1 MNLERIYKLVDAG
14 FTKDEIMRLMGY
26 KPAPAPAPSP
36 TPTPAPAQAPTPTP
50 TPAPAPAP
58 APAPTPAPAPDS
70 ALVDT
75 LKQMQQTLQ
84 QMRLANIGAADNI
97 PPRSDDDIASDFL
110 AAIINP
116 PTIKKED

>member
-26 KPAPAPAPSP
+26 KPAPA
-36 TPTPAPAQAPTPTP
+36 QAPE
-50 TPAPAPAP
+50 PAPAP
-58 APAPTPAPAPDS
+58 APAPTPAPASTPAPDS
-70 ALVDT
+70 TLVDT
-75 LKQMQQTLQ
+75 LKQMQTTLQ
-84 QMRLANIGAADNI
+84 QMQLANIGATVNT

>member
-14 FTKDEIMRLMGY
+14 FTKDEIMRLVGY
-26 KPAPAPAPSP
+26 KPAPAPAP
-36 TPTPAPAQAPTPTP
+36 APAP

-58 APAPTPAPAPDS
+58 APAPTPAPAPAPATAPAPAPDS

-75 LKQMQQTLQ
+75 LKQMQTTLQ
-84 QMRLANIGAADNI
+84 QMQLANIGAADNT

>member
-1 MNLERIYKLVDAG
+1 MNLERVYKLVDAG

-26 KPAPAPAPSP
+26 KPE
-36 TPTPAPAQAPTPTP
+36 P

-75 LKQMQQTLQ
+75 LKQMQTTLQ
-84 QMRLANIGAADNI
+84 QMQLANIGMTNNT

-116 PTIKKED
+116 PTPNKKED

>member
-14 FTKDEIMRLMGY
+14 FTRDEILRMMGY
-26 KPAPAPAPSP
+26 KPAPTPA
-36 TPTPAPAQAPTPTP
+36 PTPAATPVPTPSPAPTPVP
-50 TPAPAPAP
+50 TPAPAPAL
-58 APAPTPAPAPDS
+58 APDS

-75 LKQMQQTLQ
+75 LKQMQTTLQ
-84 QMRLANIGAADNI
+84 QMQLANIGAANND

-116 PTIKKED
+116 PTPNKKED

>member
-26 KPAPAPAPSP
+26 KPAPAPATS
-36 TPTPAPAQAPTPTP
+36 
-50 TPAPAPAP
+50 PAPAPAP
-58 APAPTPAPAPDS
+58 APDPAPAPAPAPDPAPAPAPDS

-84 QMRLANIGAADNI
+84 KMQLANIGAADNT

-116 PTIKKED
+116 PTPNKKED

>member
-1 MNLERIYKLVDAG
+1 MNLERVYKLVDAG

-26 KPAPAPAPSP
+26 KPAPAPTPA
-36 TPTPAPAQAPTPTP
+36 PTPAPAS
-50 TPAPAPAP
+50 
-58 APAPTPAPAPDS
+58 TPAPAPDS

-75 LKQMQQTLQ
+75 LKQMQTTLQ
-84 QMRLANIGAADNI
+84 QMQLANIGAADNT

-116 PTIKKED
+116 PTPNKKED

>member
-1 MNLERIYKLVDAG
+1 MNLERIYKLVHAG

-26 KPAPAPAPSP
+26 KPAPAPAPAA
-36 TPTPAPAQAPTPTP
+36 APGPAPTPS
-50 TPAPAPAP
+50 PAP
-58 APAPTPAPAPDS
+58 APAPTPAPAPAPDS

-75 LKQMQQTLQ
+75 LKQMQTTLQ
-84 QMRLANIGAADNI
+84 QMQLANIGAADNI

>member
-1 MNLERIYKLVDAG
+1 MNLDRIYKLVDAG

-26 KPAPAPAPSP
+26 KPAPAPAP
-36 TPTPAPAQAPTPTP
+36 APP
-50 TPAPAPAP
+50 PAPAP
-58 APAPTPAPAPDS
+58 APAPTPAPDS

-75 LKQMQQTLQ
+75 LKQMQSTLQ
-84 QMRLANIGAADNI
+84 QMQLANIGAANND

>member
-14 FTKDEIMRLMGY
+14 FTKDEIVRLMGY
-26 KPAPAPAPSP
+26 KPDP
-36 TPTPAPAQAPTPTP
+36 T
-50 TPAPAPAP
+50 PAPAP
-58 APAPTPAPAPDS
+58 APAPTPAPAPAPAPNPSPTPTPDS

-75 LKQMQQTLQ
+75 LKQMQTTLQ
-84 QMRLANIGAADNI
+84 QMQLANIGAANND

>member
-1 MNLERIYKLVDAG
+1 MNLDRIYKLVDAG
-14 FTKDEIMRLMGY
+14 FTKDEILRLMGY
-26 KPAPAPAPSP
+26 KPAP
-36 TPTPAPAQAPTPTP
+36 TPAPEPVP

-58 APAPTPAPAPDS
+58 APAPTPAPAPAPDS

-75 LKQMQQTLQ
+75 LKQMQTTLQ
-84 QMRLANIGAADNI
+84 QMQLANIGAASNE

-116 PTIKKED
+116 PTPNKKED

>member
-1 MNLERIYKLVDAG
+1 MNLERVYKLVDAG

-26 KPAPAPAPSP
+26 KPNPSPAPA
-36 TPTPAPAQAPTPTP
+36 P

-58 APAPTPAPAPDS
+58 APAPDS
-70 ALVDT
+70 GLADTLKLMQET
-75 LKQMQQTLQ
+75 LKQMQ
-84 QMRLANIGAADNI
+84 LANIGASDNA

-116 PTIKKED
+116 PNNPNGKKED

>member
-26 KPAPAPAPSP
+26 KPAPSPAPAPAPEPAPAPAPSP
-36 TPTPAPAQAPTPTP
+36 AP

-58 APAPTPAPAPDS
+58 TPES

-75 LKQMQQTLQ
+75 LKQMQTTLQ
-84 QMRLANIGAADNI
+84 QMQLANIGAADNT

-116 PTIKKED
+116 PTPNKKED

>member
-14 FTKDEIMRLMGY
+14 FTKDELMRLMGY
-26 KPAPAPAPSP
+26 K
-36 TPTPAPAQAPTPTP
+36 P

-58 APAPTPAPAPDS
+58 APATVPTPAPVPAPATAPNPAPAPAPAPDS

-75 LKQMQQTLQ
+75 LKQMQ
-84 QMRLANIGAADNI
+84 LANIGAANND

-116 PTIKKED
+116 PTPNKKED

>member
-14 FTKDEIMRLMGY
+14 FTKDEIMRLVGY
-26 KPAPAPAPSP
+26 KPAPAPAPTP
-36 TPTPAPAQAPTPTP
+36 APTPAPAS
-50 TPAPAPAP
+50 TPAPA
-58 APAPTPAPAPDS
+58 PAPAPDS

-84 QMRLANIGAADNI
+84 QMQLANIGAADNA

-116 PTIKKED
+116 PAPNKKED

>member
-26 KPAPAPAPSP
+26 KPE
-36 TPTPAPAQAPTPTP
+36 P

-84 QMRLANIGAADNI
+84 QMQLANIGAADNT

-116 PTIKKED
+116 PTPNKKED

>member
-26 KPAPAPAPSP
+26 KPAPAPDPAPV
-36 TPTPAPAQAPTPTP
+36 PAPAPAPA
-50 TPAPAPAP
+50 PAPVPAPAP

-75 LKQMQQTLQ
+75 LKQMQNTLQ
-84 QMRLANIGAADNI
+84 QMQLANIGAANND

-116 PTIKKED
+116 PTPNKKED

>member
-26 KPAPAPAPSP
+26 KP
-36 TPTPAPAQAPTPTP
+36 TPA
-50 TPAPAPAP
+50 
-58 APAPTPAPAPDS
+58 PAPAPDS

-84 QMRLANIGAADNI
+84 QMQLANIGAADNA

-116 PTIKKED
+116 PTPNKKED

>member
-14 FTKDEIMRLMGY
+14 FTKDEIMRLLGY
-26 KPAPAPAPSP
+26 KPAPSPAPAPAPEPAPAPAPSP
-36 TPTPAPAQAPTPTP
+36 AP

-58 APAPTPAPAPDS
+58 TPES

-75 LKQMQQTLQ
+75 LKQMQTTLQ
-84 QMRLANIGAADNI
+84 QMQLANIGAADNT

-116 PTIKKED
+116 PTPNKKED

>member
-26 KPAPAPAPSP
+26 KPAPAPD
-36 TPTPAPAQAPTPTP
+36 PAPAPAPT
-50 TPAPAPAP
+50 PAPAP
-58 APAPTPAPAPDS
+58 APAPTPAPAPAPAPDS
-70 ALVDT
+70 TLVDT
-75 LKQMQQTLQ
+75 LKQMQTTLQ
-84 QMRLANIGAADNI
+84 QMQLANIGAAYNE

-116 PTIKKED
+116 PTPNKKED

>member
-26 KPAPAPAPSP
+26 KPAPAPAPAPSP
-36 TPTPAPAQAPTPTP
+36 AP

-58 APAPTPAPAPDS
+58 NS
-70 ALVDT
+70 VLVDT
-75 LKQMQQTLQ
+75 LKQMQTTLQ
-84 QMRLANIGAADNI
+84 QMQLANIGAADNT

-116 PTIKKED
+116 PVPNKKED

>member
-14 FTKDEIMRLMGY
+14 FSKDEIMRLMGY
-26 KPAPAPAPSP
+26 KPAPAPAP
-36 TPTPAPAQAPTPTP
+36 APS
-50 TPAPAPAP
+50 
-58 APAPTPAPAPDS
+58 PAPTPAPAPASDS

-75 LKQMQQTLQ
+75 LKQMQTTLQ
-84 QMRLANIGAADNI
+84 QMQLANIVAADNA

-116 PTIKKED
+116 PTPNKKED

>member
-26 KPAPAPAPSP
+26 KP
-36 TPTPAPAQAPTPTP
+36 T
-50 TPAPAPAP
+50 PAP
-58 APAPTPAPAPDS
+58 APAPTPATTPAPTPAPEPAPTPTSAPIPAPDS
-70 ALVDT
+70 MLVDT
-75 LKQMQQTLQ
+75 LKQMQTTLQ
-84 QMRLANIGAADNI
+84 QMQLANIGAADNT

-116 PTIKKED
+116 PTPNKKED

>member
-26 KPAPAPAPSP
+26 KPEPAPAPAP
-36 TPTPAPAQAPTPTP
+36 APTP

-58 APAPTPAPAPDS
+58 DPAPAPATAPAQDT

-75 LKQMQQTLQ
+75 LKQMQTTLQ
-84 QMRLANIGAADNI
+84 QMQLANIGATVNT

-116 PTIKKED
+116 PTNNKEV

>member
-26 KPAPAPAPSP
+26 KP
-36 TPTPAPAQAPTPTP
+36 TPAPTP

-58 APAPTPAPAPDS
+58 APDPAPAPSPAPAPAPAPAPDS
-70 ALVDT
+70 GLADT
-75 LKQMQQTLQ
+75 LKQMQETLK
-84 QMRLANIGAADNI
+84 QMQLANIGASDNA

-116 PTIKKED
+116 PTNKEV

>member
-1 MNLERIYKLVDAG
+1 MNLDRIYKLVDAG

-26 KPAPAPAPSP
+26 KTAPAPETAPAPA
-36 TPTPAPAQAPTPTP
+36 P

-58 APAPTPAPAPDS
+58 APAPTPAPAPAPDS

-84 QMRLANIGAADNI
+84 QMQLANIGAADNA

>member
-26 KPAPAPAPSP
+26 KP
-36 TPTPAPAQAPTPTP
+36 

-58 APAPTPAPAPDS
+58 APATVPTPAPVPAPAPAPAPDS

-75 LKQMQQTLQ
+75 LKQMQNTLQ
-84 QMRLANIGAADNI
+84 QMQLANIGAANND

-116 PTIKKED
+116 PTPNKKED